1 MGPED
6 STARSAKH
14 LPGTQTNRR
23 PPTRIRDRNRT
34 GAPGQRCGLSR
45 YRFLSPQELRAVKRM
60 KERFVSHRD
69 SQWAGGAGVGGAES
83 ESLRDK
89 EDIMLLRDHRCH
101 AKLFNRKWN
110 PAELSV
116 PDRVMLA
123 EAELGLATS
132 MLELPA
138 DPTFAETRQRPWA
151 FLTQAREALRS
162 CMATEA
168 PHKPSRRLRN
178 WLQKLQT
185 AKETETTGCLE
196 ASVILYIF
204 KVLNDLQCAALGEQC
219 S

>member
-1 MGPED
+1 MLLL
-6 STARSAKH
+6 RL
-14 LPGTQTNRR
+14 LPLLATTL
-23 PPTRIRDRNRT
+23 
-34 GAPGQRCGLSR
+34 GAPLLQETPGQRCGLSR
-45 YRFLSPQELRAVKRM
+45 YRFLPPQELRAVKRM
-60 KERFVSHRD
+60 KEQF
-69 SQWAGGAGVGGAES
+69 
-83 ESLRDK
+83 
-89 EDIMLLRDHRCH
+89 EDIMLLSDHRCH
-101 AKLFNRKWN
+101 TKLFYRKWN

-123 EAELGLATS
+123 EAELDLAIS

-138 DPTFAETRQRPWA
+138 APTFAETRQRPLD
-151 FLTQAREALRS
+151 FLAQAQEDLRS

-168 PHKPSRRLRN
+168 PHQPSRRLRN

-185 AKETETTGCLE
+185 AKETETTSCLE